1 MAKKAKNDD
10 NPWRDPNPYDGPIER
25 ADGTRPY
32 NRFLWN
38 SEWWW
43 ANRELGYHISSR
55 WEFGIVH
62 LWDGTFST
70 NGFVSC
76 IERNNETYPWET
88 RPARPCVFPTRT
100 EAIRT
105 AAARRIREARNARKW
120 TGHDSLQGERL
131 ALVVNWIRAVVARE
145 TGKPEPAAI
154 TVYEPPK
161 PRPKTGLPLFDF

>member
-120 TGHDSLQGERL
+120 TGHDLSL
-131 ALVVNWIRAVVARE
+131 IH
-145 TGKPEPAAI
+145 I
-154 TVYEPPK
+154 
-161 PRPKTGLPLFDF
+161 